1 MNRIHSLKTWLEF
14 ALVLA
19 SLLFLGYSCLPTP
32 PKKSSPGIEPLF
44 PLRPD
49 DKKKPMLPWRRQ
61 EEELEEAEIESRIP
75 LETISL
81 GGKIAPDNQTEI
93 QIDFPLSEHIKN
105 IGSKVDGAGMCVMS
119 SIEMAARWSNME
131 RLRGL
136 RDWCAQEPGGGY
148 PEKVDRQIEKYAKK
162 VLNSEKPDYIQYEG
176 KDSQILKTALETG
189 RFPAVTYSGRDRVRY
204 SGSIAHMVCLAHL
217 DDKWAA
223 IWDNN
228 GTPGEL
234 IWMTP
239 QEFMTRWTDGSSG
252 WAFIWIS
259 PPPPP
264 LPRR

>member
-1 MNRIHSLKTWLEF
+1 MSNLKRWLEVS
-14 ALVLA
+14 LVIA
-19 SLLFLGYSCLPTP
+19 SLLFLLYSLYPQAESGARKDSPLP
-32 PKKSSPGIEPLF
+32 I
-44 PLRPD
+44 LRPD
-49 DKKKPMLPWRRQ
+49 GKQRPLLPWRKDLDN
-61 EEELEEAEIESRIP
+61 EESLIEGFSKP
-75 LETISL
+75 SFEISL
-81 GGKIAPDNQTEI
+81 GGKIAPDNKTEV
-93 QIDFPLSEHIKN
+93 QIDFPLSEHITN

-131 RLRGL
+131 KLRGL

-148 PEKVDRQIEKYAKK
+148 PEKVDRQLDKYAKK

-176 KDSQILKTALETG
+176 KDSQILRTALETG

-228 GTPGEL
+228 GKPGEL